1 MVGSPCYMGV
11 SENVIYIYP
20 LFMAI
25 LVGKMMIKNK
35 FREAY
40 VQTCSDADM
49 ILSIVIIIHFPW
61 YTY

>member
-1 MVGSPCYMGV
+1 MG
-11 SENVIYIYP
+11 
-20 LFMAI
+20 I
-25 LVGKMMIKNK
+25 LVGKMMIKNG

-40 VQTCSDADM
+40 VRTCSDADM